1 MVQQVKALP
10 PVKRQS
16 FAVLIVGM
24 MAGGVIIITTLVS
37 ALFLTRFR
45 AVSLRAVESSVREQ
59 VMHLRTTVSARC
71 AQWAGLVKQTAA
83 AAAPFMDADIVDQ
96 DALHNLFAR
105 IKATQSDIVLIYCSG
120 NGVWFHEGGYAVFD
134 TDYRPNEDWDNTARA
149 WYKGAKAKN
158 GQISFAPPYVDV
170 VTQKLTTAISIN
182 VYNQDG
188 NDIGIVSGNVSIGF
202 LDGMLKNFAVF
213 PGQESYFIDAKGL
226 YVTNPDA
233 EAVLKK
239 DFFADKNFE
248 SYRQDVLTMQS
259 GFSRLSGDTLFYSV
273 FIPDVDW
280 YLVSLIPAKQIFK
293 EVNSVA
299 FTTIALC
306 IIAVIVVII
315 ISYFGARSL
324 VAPVKKAVA
333 AAAAIARMDFS
344 RTYTKIRRDEIG
356 GIQYALEKIREN
368 MRSALEKINSE
379 AEKNA
384 GIVKDLHSKIDAS
397 QDGFTA
403 IIKNMEAVGLK
414 TNSQQDA
421 VHSTAESV
429 DRIAHSIESLKEAV
443 EIQSQNIMRSSEAI
457 EEVVRHIDNVR
468 SITDDAR
475 ELTNKLFNS
484 TGEGRTMLTELA
496 NGLSGLA
503 SQSAVLE
510 NANATLVNIAA
521 QTNLLAMN
529 AAIEAAHA
537 GEAGKGFAVVA
548 LEVRKLAE
556 SSNNESVSISNEIKT
571 MRTSIMRIQKMS
583 EKTLAMMEGMFAGI
597 TGMNLS
603 FDKMNTAVSVQVEN
617 GGRVLSALE
626 LLRAAAAQVSTG
638 CDEIRGESGVIQ
650 NAMFKLEE
658 ISREVIES
666 TGNVRETTNEI
677 SASLNAG
684 E

>member
-1 MVQQVKALP
+1 
-10 PVKRQS
+10 
-16 FAVLIVGM
+16 
-24 MAGGVIIITTLVS
+24 
-37 ALFLTRFR
+37 
-45 AVSLRAVESSVREQ
+45 
-59 VMHLRTTVSARC
+59 
-71 AQWAGLVKQTAA
+71 
-83 AAAPFMDADIVDQ
+83 
-96 DALHNLFAR
+96 
-105 IKATQSDIVLIYCSG
+105 
-120 NGVWFHEGGYAVFD
+120 
-134 TDYRPNEDWDNTARA
+134 
-149 WYKGAKAKN
+149 
-158 GQISFAPPYVDV
+158 
-170 VTQKLTTAISIN
+170 
-182 VYNQDG
+182 
-188 NDIGIVSGNVSIGF
+188 
-202 LDGMLKNFAVF
+202 
-213 PGQESYFIDAKGL
+213 
-226 YVTNPDA
+226 
-233 EAVLKK
+233 
-239 DFFADKNFE
+239 
-248 SYRQDVLTMQS
+248 
-259 GFSRLSGDTLFYSV
+259 
-273 FIPDVDW
+273 
-280 YLVSLIPAKQIFK
+280 
-293 EVNSVA
+293 
-299 FTTIALC
+299 
-306 IIAVIVVII
+306 
-315 ISYFGARSL
+315 
-324 VAPVKKAVA
+324 
-333 AAAAIARMDFS
+333 
-344 RTYTKIRRDEIG
+344 
-356 GIQYALEKIREN
+356 
-368 MRSALEKINSE
+368 
-379 AEKNA
+379 
-384 GIVKDLHSKIDAS
+384 
-397 QDGFTA
+397 
-403 IIKNMEAVGLK
+403 
-414 TNSQQDA
+414 
-421 VHSTAESV
+421 
-429 DRIAHSIESLKEAV
+429 
-443 EIQSQNIMRSSEAI
+443 
-457 EEVVRHIDNVR
+457 VRHIDNVR